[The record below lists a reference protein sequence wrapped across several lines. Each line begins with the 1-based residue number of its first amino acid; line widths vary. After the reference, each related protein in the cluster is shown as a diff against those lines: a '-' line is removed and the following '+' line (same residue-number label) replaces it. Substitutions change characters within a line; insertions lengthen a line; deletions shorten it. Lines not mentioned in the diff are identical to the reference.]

1 MGKLSVAYKILVGL
15 VFLMG
20 SISFWPHDVMAAEE
34 GKKIFGHDTII
45 AIYTDER
52 GSGVPSQNLV
62 ASGQSARQLWI
73 EGSRQMVRP
82 DVARDRVGIEKSAK
96 ILAARGGT
104 GSPPVID
111 EFGVDYDGQF
121 DLKTIRILRR
131 AREINPDMRVGVW
144 EMRGPVPPLLA
155 AAYRDCVDLVI
166 METYETKEDGWLIAM
181 QLRAAQL
188 NGLSDRSIVGLGLGA
203 ESGMRHDWTRTKEEL
218 DQQIRMIRYMAPAS
232 PGVGFFGQK
241 PHYEQGKPGVTITLK
256 QVEEVVSK
264 FSEYPTD
271 GTGLDP
277 ELRKVADTFKKHHDK
292 ATLVVSAAHL
302 RPNHNPGHSGGDG
315 KWLDYGAMVEPYVWR
330 TPVMNIGTKD
340 AKNVIIQIRG
350 PEGKVFAKGV
360 VDVPAMSLVVAA
372 MPGIVSGEWTT
383 ENDRLGGVFHGWGPG
398 SWRFDLDAPGCNVLQ
413 YNIDRFKKE
422 GESNPDGV
430 ESSDSGP
437 GAGERVVSQ
446 PRHRTS
452 PFHKLFPHQT
462 R

>member
-1 MGKLSVAYKILVGL
+1 MGKLSVACKILAGL
-15 VFLMG
+15 VFLIC
-20 SISFWPHDVMAAEE
+20 SIIFLPHGVMAAEE

-82 DVARDRVGIEKSAK
+82 DVARDRAGIEKSAK

-144 EMRGPVPPLLA
+144 EMRGPVPPQLA

-218 DQQIRMIRYMAPAS
+218 DQQIRMIRYMAPES

-292 ATLVVSAAHL
+292 ATLVVSTMHL

-315 KWLDYGAMVEPYVWR
+315 KWLDYGAMVEPYVFR

-372 MPGIVSGEWTT
+372 MPVITSGEWTT
-383 ENDRLGGVFHGWGPG
+383 ESDKLGGVFHGWGPG
-398 SWRFDLDAPGCNVLQ
+398 SWRFDLDAPECNVLQ

-422 GESNPDGV
+422 GERNPDGV
-430 ESSDSGP
+430 RHYSG
-437 GAGERVVSQ
+437 
-446 PRHRTS
+446 S
-452 PFHKLFPHQT
+452 PFHQLFPHQT